1 MKSRFSD
8 LAAACLLEKVTT
20 FERLQLKD
28 WDLRKRDGN
37 LSEALN
43 IVAFCRNFLRE
54 NLTQFLTSS
63 PIWDHWNWV
72 GGSLMKWNLMDLM
85 QKAYFQEEGR
95 SKIYT
100 DSQVSIFCQHV
111 SMQPREIPWRY
122 FSWEN
127 TKAWLNGVKMRNV
140 SRRVFDNKQC
150 NSRLLFIGW
159 I

>member
-8 LAAACLLEKVTT
+8 LPAAHLLEKVTT

-85 QKAYFQEEGR
+85 QKAYFQGEGR

-100 DSQVSIFCQHV
+100 LIHKFQFFCQHV

-122 FSWEN
+122 FSWGN
-127 TKAWLNGVKMRNV
+127 TKAWLNGVKKMPWVRW
-140 SRRVFDNKQC
+140 SLKRKAG
-150 NSRLLFIGW
+150 SS
-159 I
+159 